1 MSHKLKLSVYNASD
15 YKIKEYK
22 VHHEWDGH
30 NEVLEGSNLDKS
42 ESSEDITITT
52 GYGPEY
58 DNWKVNII
66 FDRKKNADQDVSF
79 YCNSSHSDTGV
90 VIRVKNKSVNCEY
103 FKESNPTS
111 SCDNKHFNSIF

>member
-15 YKIKEYK
+15 YELKSYK

-30 NEVLEGSNLDKS
+30 NETLEGENLGKS
-42 ESSEDITITT
+42 ASSDEITITT
-52 GYGPEY
+52 GYTQF
-58 DNWKVNII
+58 DNWKVNVI

-103 FKESNPTS
+103 SKGSNPTG
-111 SCDNKHFNSIF
+111 SCNNKHFNSIF